1 MQSAELP
8 ARAAAIGRVR
18 ARVGSFSFA
27 RRPALWIA
35 LIDGL
40 LILGFGLGSAGHV
53 FWNGSNFTNMGLD
66 SAEVVLLATGSAV
79 LLSAAEIDI
88 SLGANVILSSVVGGR
103 VMVSVAGIN
112 PDFTTYQHLGRG
124 IAVGLLVAIATG
136 AAFGLVNGLI
146 VTQLRVNSF
155 ITTLGTLGVG
165 TGLALV
171 ISGGANVQGIPSS
184 LQENFG
190 VRSVGGVPLPALV
203 CAVLVGLV
211 WLVFSVTRFGL
222 HTVAIGSSRPAATRA
237 GIDIA
242 PHVLKLFVLV
252 GFFAG
257 ICGTI
262 DISRFVTTNLS
273 GHQTDALSAIAG
285 AVIGGTSLFGG
296 RLSIPGAILGALLAV
311 ILQTG
316 LVIVG
321 LQPFYQLIAIG
332 TVLILAVFVRTRA
345 IERSEKGGGARANA

>member
-1 MQSAELP
+1 M
-8 ARAAAIGRVR
+8 V
-18 ARVGSFSFA
+18 
-27 RRPALWIA
+27 
-35 LIDGL
+35 
-40 LILGFGLGSAGHV
+40 
-53 FWNGSNFTNMGLD
+53 
-66 SAEVVLLATGSAV
+66 AV
-79 LLSAAEIDI
+79 AQA
-88 SLGANVILSSVVGGR
+88 
-103 VMVSVAGIN
+103 N
-112 PDFTTYQHLGRG
+112 PDLITYRHAGRG
-124 IAVGLLVAIATG
+124 VAVGLLAAVATG
-136 AAFGLVNGLI
+136 TVFGLVNGLI
-146 VTQLRVNSF
+146 VTRLRVNSF
-155 ITTLGTLGVG
+155 IATLGTLGIG

-171 ISGGANVQGIPSS
+171 VSGGANVQGIPTS
-184 LQENFG
+184 LQDDFG
-190 VRSVGGVPLPALV
+190 VRSVAGVPLPAIV
-203 CAVLVGLV
+203 CSVLVALAWV
-211 WLVFSVTRFGL
+211 LFSVTRFGL
-222 HTVAIGSSRPAATRA
+222 HTVAIGSSRPAALRA
-237 GIDIA
+237 GIDVA
-242 PHVLKLFVLV
+242 PHVQKLFLLV

-332 TVLILAVFVRTRA
+332 TVLIVAVFVRTRA